1 MIRHVISWTLLE
13 QDVAKKAE
21 NSAMIS
27 AQLMSLPALIPEII
41 TMTVSSNFVK
51 IDGNWDLVL
60 IADYADEAAL
70 KTYIAHPVHQKVV
83 AVIKPFFEKRAA
95 VDFLV

>member
-1 MIRHVISWTLLE
+1 MIRHVVSWTLLE
-13 QDVAKKAE
+13 QDTAKKAE
-21 NSAMIS
+21 AASFIA

-41 TMTVSSNFVK
+41 TLNVASNAVD

-60 IADYADEAAL
+60 IGDYADEAAL
-70 KTYIAHPVHQKVV
+70 KAYVEHPEHQKVV
-83 AVIKPFFEKRAA
+83 AVIKPYFDRRAA

>member
-13 QDVAKKAE
+13 QDVAKKVE
-21 NSAMIS
+21 NSSMIA
-27 AQLMSLPALIPEII
+27 AQLMTLPALIPEII
-41 TMTVSSNFVK
+41 TMTVSSNSVN

-70 KTYIAHPVHQKVV
+70 KTYIGHPEHQKVV
-83 AVIKPFFEKRAA
+83 AGIKPYFEKRAA